1 MRVSLNS
8 ELDSVEWGDFKLGD
22 LFNVQSSLKRF
33 DANKVTITDSG
44 YPYVVRTSVNN
55 GHRGMIEENPQF
67 LNPGNTISFG
77 QDTATIFYQES
88 PYFTGDKI
96 KILVPKDVRFR
107 RQNAQFI
114 IAAMNKSFNS
124 FSWGASRFNVNTLT
138 NQSIRLPK
146 NADGVDYEWIERFV
160 AELEAY
166 LKVTDLN
173 DTSLTAEEG
182 EDNSTPGRG

>member
-1 MRVSLNS
+1 M
-8 ELDSVEWGDFKLGD
+8 
-22 LFNVQSSLKRF
+22 QSSLKRF
-33 DANKVTITDSG
+33 DANKVIITDRG
-44 YPYVVRTSVNN
+44 YPYVVRTSGSN
-55 GHRGMIEENPQF
+55 GHRGMIEEDPQF

-114 IAAMNKSFNS
+114 IAAMNKSFSS

-146 NADGVDYEWIERFV
+146 KANGVDYEWIERFV
-160 AELEAY
+160 AELEAERLAELEAY
-166 LKVTDLN
+166 LKVTGLN

-182 EDNSTPGRG
+182 GGNSAPGRN